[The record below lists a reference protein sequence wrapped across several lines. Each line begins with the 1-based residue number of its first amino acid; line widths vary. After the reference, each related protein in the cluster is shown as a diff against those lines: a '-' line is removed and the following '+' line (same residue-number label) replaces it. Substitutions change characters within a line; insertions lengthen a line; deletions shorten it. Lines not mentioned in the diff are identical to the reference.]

1 MRRENGNACHE
12 SFQKLAQGTPP
23 SPQRGEGWGEGV
35 RTSEQKLRLPNP
47 LILSFSPISAF
58 TRVFDALWGR
68 RDAACQAQHSSPLM
82 RTPSS
87 RRGEGVA
94 SGAVVHQ
101 ASAIYPAS
109 FVQLRL
115 GQMKP
120 APFDYHAPRQLKE
133 AAELLAT
140 LPNAKILAGGQSLVP
155 MMNFR
160 YVVADHLV
168 DLGGIAD
175 LRGIAVVDGRLRIGA
190 MMRQR
195 ELEIA
200 PEVAQYCPLMAEALR
215 HVGHRQTRNRGTI
228 GGSLAHA
235 DPAAELPAVCAAY
248 DAVIHVASIRG
259 IRQVSFQEFSTGF
272 MATALAAR
280 RDDRCHRPAGLA
292 AGSWLRLPRIRPP
305 ARRFCAGRRRGAAR
319 CRRRQCG
326 APRRTFAVR
335 RRRRAGP
342 GRSRRS
348 AAHWPAARLEP

>member
-1 MRRENGNACHE
+1 MRWAG
-12 SFQKLAQGTPP
+12 
-23 SPQRGEGWGEGV
+23 
-35 RTSEQKLRLPNP
+35 
-47 LILSFSPISAF
+47 
-58 TRVFDALWGR
+58 
-68 RDAACQAQHSSPLM
+68 
-82 RTPSS
+82 
-87 RRGEGVA
+87 
-94 SGAVVHQ
+94 
-101 ASAIYPAS
+101 AIYAAS
-109 FVQLRL
+109 FVQSRP

-175 LRGIAVVDGRLRIGA
+175 LRGIAVVDGWLRIGA

-200 PEVAQYCPLMAEALR
+200 PEIAQHCPLLAEALR

-259 IRQVSFQEFSTGF
+259 IRQVAFKDFSTGF
-272 MATALAAR
+272 MATALEPNEMIAAIDLPVWRQGHGYGFQEFARRHGDFALAGAAALLDVGAGNVVRRAALSLCGVAVSPVRVEAAEARLIGQPLDSTLIRSAAAAAWLVEPVSDIHAGAEYRRHLAQVLSARALTDAAR
-280 RDDRCHRPAGLA
+280 RAGVDV
-292 AGSWLRLPRIRPP
+292 PN
-305 ARRFCAGRRRGAAR
+305 
-319 CRRRQCG
+319 
-326 APRRTFAVR
+326 VV
-335 RRRRAGP
+335 
-342 GRSRRS
+342 
-348 AAHWPAARLEP
+348 